1 MIITIVII
9 KSIDNKTTKSIYLV
23 MIVTIIMI
31 IKTVDNQINTRVTER
46 TGGSV
51 DFTSMHEYRV
61 SFVLHHTDSFNR
73 RNIERF
79 VSIGSSL
86 LLSSQ
91 EYEQLLKDYLAEEQE
106 IANMEADIK
115 EFEYK
120 NGYWLKW

>member
-1 MIITIVII
+1 MD
-9 KSIDNKTTKSIYLV
+9 KFHLC
-23 MIVTIIMI
+23 
-31 IKTVDNQINTRVTER
+31 
-46 TGGSV
+46 
-51 DFTSMHEYRV
+51 
-61 SFVLHHTDSFNR
+61 
-73 RNIERF
+73 
-79 VSIGSSL
+79 SSL

>member
-1 MIITIVII
+1 
-9 KSIDNKTTKSIYLV
+9 
-23 MIVTIIMI
+23 MIVTIMI

-61 SFVLHHTDSFNR
+61 SFVLHHTDSASVLFSLVETYV
-73 RNIERF
+73 ERF

-86 LLSSQ
+86 ILSSQ